1 MTTGK
6 PKLTAK
12 QERFCELVALEGMT
26 QANAYRGAYDAK
38 GMTDKQ
44 IWEKSSEL
52 AANGKVS
59 ERIESLKAEIAAKT
73 VEKELW
79 SRVDS
84 ITVLKDIATDH
95 EARGN
100 EKVSAVKELNAMHG
114 FSVTKVEHSGDIEL
128 RGEFELY
135 LQAKKVADE
144 LTDGQICRASIA
156 SVHRTMHE
164 IPEEVAGELVSLLRD
179 IAQVVAKTKARD
191 ELVKACQKVLSD
203 LEGYV
208 FD

>member
-1 MTTGK
+1 MTAK
-6 PKLTAK
+6 PLTLK
-12 QERFCELVALEGMT
+12 QERFAQLVALEGLMLVD
-26 QANAYRGAYDAK
+26 AYRQSYDTTR
-38 GMTDKQ
+38 MTDKTAH
-44 IWEKSSEL
+44 ESASKL
-52 AANGKVS
+52 AADPKVS
-59 ERIESLKAEIAAKT
+59 ARIKALRAELQDRA

-84 ITVLKDIATDH
+84 INVLKTIAIDQ

-144 LTDGQICRASIA
+144 LTPGQICRACIA
-156 SVHRTMHE
+156 GVHRAMHKV
-164 IPEEVAGELVSLLRD
+164 PEEVAGELVSLLAD
-179 IAQVVAKTKARD
+179 IAKVTAKTKARA
-191 ELVKACQKVLSD
+191 ELVKACQKVLAD

>member
-1 MTTGK
+1 MTAK
-6 PKLTAK
+6 PLTLK
-12 QERFCELVALEGMT
+12 QERFAQLVALEGLMLVD
-26 QANAYRGAYDAK
+26 AYRQAYDTTR
-38 GMTDKQ
+38 MTDKTAH
-44 IWEKSSEL
+44 ESASKL
-52 AANGKVS
+52 AADPKVS
-59 ERIESLKAEIAAKT
+59 ARIKALRAELQDRA

-84 ITVLKDIATDH
+84 INVLKTIAIDQD
-95 EARGN
+95 ARGN

-128 RGEFELY
+128 RGEIEMY

-144 LTDGQICRASIA
+144 LTEGQICRASIA
-156 SVHRTMHE
+156 SVHRAMHKV
-164 IPEEVAGELVSLLRD
+164 PEEVAGELVSLLRD

-191 ELVKACQKVLSD
+191 ELVKVCQKVLFD